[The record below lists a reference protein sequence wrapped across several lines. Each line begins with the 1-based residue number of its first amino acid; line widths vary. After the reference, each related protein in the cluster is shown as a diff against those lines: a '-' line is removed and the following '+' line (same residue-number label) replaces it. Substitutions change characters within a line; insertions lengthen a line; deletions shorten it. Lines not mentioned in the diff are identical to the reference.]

1 MKTDRVA
8 PASEGEGSGEPVVD
22 FMRLSLRLTADC
34 PPLDD
39 SKTDKVLGPGEIPT
53 VPEEDPSIKPTGDPG
68 DRLPVP
74 ADPPVTEDSAPPV
87 PDGNLLEPVP
97 LTKPEI
103 CYADKFAAHVTTA
116 LKGTGEDAAEVRTAL
131 NRAGYPDEL
140 IVNMKSEGGSPA
152 CGSTCANGTP
162 MSPSRWCTTAPR
174 APSRRSS
181 AHSPPRLSRASGT
194 SRRGDPAGGPAP
206 RPLRVRFSGAQG
218 LKFGR
223 ATEILGAAEGVPHTD
238 QVVQPD
244 VLDVEP
250 SRVTG
255 AQGPGEAGRDIHVA
269 PGRAGVHRSPLA
281 PVTW

>member
-1 MKTDRVA
+1 MPRIAHAVATLALGALTLTACSSTPQAAAMKTDRVA

-140 IVNMKSEGGSPA
+140 IVNMKSEGGSPRVRLDLREWDTHVA
-152 CGSTCANGTP
+152 LQVVHHGTEGTVAEKFGAQP
-162 MSPSRWCTTAPR
+162 TAP
-174 APSRRSS
+174 
-181 AHSPPRLSRASGT
+181 L
-194 SRRGDPAGGPAP
+194 
-206 RPLRVRFSGAQG
+206 
-218 LKFGR
+218 
-223 ATEILGAAEGVPHTD
+223 
-238 QVVQPD
+238 
-244 VLDVEP
+244 
-250 SRVTG
+250 
-255 AQGPGEAGRDIHVA
+255 
-269 PGRAGVHRSPLA
+269 AGVRYVPEG
-281 PVTW
+281 